1 MASKRYKGKDCAYC
15 GAIGASRAPDHVI
28 AREFFLEG
36 DRGNLPQVPACDSC
50 NNMKSALE
58 HYATAVLMA
67 GTNHLDGDLYRKTK
81 VVPRIQKNRKYQK
94 ELGLNDPPVWINI
107 RGVIQQMHVIKIDA
121 DKINALMA
129 MIVRGLYFFHFARPL
144 AHSFEPDISMFHP
157 HHEPVMLHG
166 LSIFFPA
173 DAPRVRGDLGRGGFV
188 YEGIQS
194 PAHEA
199 LTLWRMIW
207 HGGIRLHGE
216 NSPPDGVEA
225 FWGVT
230 RPTPEALAAL
240 VQAGG

>member
-28 AREFFLEG
+28 AREFFLER
-36 DRGNLPQVPACDSC
+36 DRGNLPQVPTCDPC

-67 GTNHLDGDLYRKTK
+67 GTNHSDGDLYRKTK
-81 VVPRIQKNRKYQK
+81 VAPRIRRNRKYQE
-94 ELGLNDPPVWINI
+94 ELGLYDPPVWINI
-107 RGVIQQMHVIKIDA
+107 RGVTQQMHIIKIDS

-129 MIVRGLYFFHFARPL
+129 LIVRGLYFFHFARPL
-144 AHSFEPDISMFHP
+144 ATTFRPYISMFHP

-166 LSIFFPA
+166 LSKFFPD
-173 DAPRVRGDLGRGGFV
+173 DAPRVKGNLGRGGFV

-207 HGGIRLHGE
+207 HGGIRLHGD